1 MGWVLSTV
9 LSDHCART
17 EVTMTDEI
25 TLQPIGYVR
34 GGRNQPVDD
43 HWQGI
48 ESTIELTD
56 RYLPESLAG
65 LDEFSHLD
73 IVYFF
78 NRVDPGD
85 VVESARHPRA
95 NPAWPRVG
103 IFAQRARMRPNRIGV
118 GTCRLM
124 NVEGRCVHV
133 ADLDAMD
140 GTPVLDIKPHMVE
153 MGPRTEVVEPG
164 WATELMEHYWA

>member
-1 MGWVLSTV
+1 
-9 LSDHCART
+9 
-17 EVTMTDEI
+17 
-25 TLQPIGYVR
+25 
-34 GGRNQPVDD
+34 
-43 HWQGI
+43 
-48 ESTIELTD
+48 
-56 RYLPESLAG
+56 
-65 LDEFSHLD
+65 
-73 IVYFF
+73 
-78 NRVDPGD
+78 
-85 VVESARHPRA
+85 
-95 NPAWPRVG
+95 
-103 IFAQRARMRPNRIGV
+103 MRPNRIGV